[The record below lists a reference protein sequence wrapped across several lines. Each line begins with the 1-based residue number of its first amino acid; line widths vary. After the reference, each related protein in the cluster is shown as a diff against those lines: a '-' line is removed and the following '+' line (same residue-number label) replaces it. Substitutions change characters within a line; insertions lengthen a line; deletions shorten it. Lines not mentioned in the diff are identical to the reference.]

1 MSEEAAFLLQCIF
14 CLRGLLH
21 FHLLYVAVMP
31 GASAILHF
39 EPVYIPLALHDWFG
53 AAPETR
59 NIAPALIF

>member
-1 MSEEAAFLLQCIF
+1 MSPAVHLL
-14 CLRGLLH
+14 LTLLTLI
-21 FHLLYVAVMP
+21 FHLLYVAAMP
-31 GASAILHF
+31 GVSAMLHF